1 MDLMNRKINI
11 FLIAIVFVLVSLV
24 VIVRILFSEEL
35 VAFKNNLHLYEEEL
49 KLSFLAEKQNRLQFL
64 EQSNSTRG

>member
-1 MDLMNRKINI
+1 
-11 FLIAIVFVLVSLV
+11 V